1 LPKRL
6 QGHVLSM
13 LPNAAPSGVAPAHW
27 IAFTRATKTLQR
39 SAVRQVCQIWTI
51 IDNALQ
57 TISLAKSNISLG
69 NDCSA
74 TFTATPSCADSSWA
88 LWNATKDTSNAAE
101 YFCCLQGQVGLQS
114 GYCVD
119 SASAA
124 TAGAP
129 AILVSLS
136 HPFLIPLPSPL
147 NPMLTISAPARLWY
161 RHCARRKQ
169 RIEHCLC

>member
-1 LPKRL
+1 MPKRL
-6 QGHVLSM
+6 QGHVLSI
-13 LPNAAPSGVAPAHW
+13 LPNAAPNGVAPAHW

-51 IDNALQ
+51 IDDALQ
-57 TISLAKSNISLG
+57 TISHAKSNMSLE

-74 TFTATPSCADSSWA
+74 TFTATPSCADSSWS
-88 LWNATKDTSNAAE
+88 LWNATKDTSNAVE

-119 SASAA
+119 SANVA
-124 TAGAP
+124 TAGAT
-129 AILVSLS
+129 AILVSFS
-136 HPFLIPLPSPL
+136 HPFLIPLPSLP

-161 RHCARRKQ
+161 RPCARRKQ
-169 RIEHCLC
+169 RIEHRPC